1 MRIEYSNLGRPKQ
14 AAKNL
19 TRLSANLKLS
29 RVHEILARVVG
40 YRDWHDLTTSVRP
53 DSPAQSGD
61 IDVGDAWHLILTLAD
76 MLGLPYADVQHAIS
90 RARLLRDTPWS
101 LDEQLAIRAKIWR
114 HRIFGPPSRGKPGTI
129 VREKAYRAQAP
140 AYLIQPGRPTY
151 LLFDTGM
158 GSRADFE
165 VATPRKPLPDFVP
178 SRLWLPYGYWTL
190 QDGSK
195 VIFARDYLPMWRI
208 ADRVIERLD
217 PWLWIH
223 GITDQFHFAAAAS
236 PSAWSS
242 GTARESSL
250 QHLAKH
256 RILELPK
263 LVDVMPYLF
272 ESGIDGIPHGVARL
286 HEACDPSRKFPEF
299 ATLNRRLFWNLGR

>member
-129 VREKAYRAQAP
+129 VRDNSQGKGIPRASPCVSYTTGQAYLFAVRHRNGQSGRFRGRYATQAP
-140 AYLIQPGRPTY
+140 SG
-151 LLFDTGM
+151 F
-158 GSRADFE
+158 RA
-165 VATPRKPLPDFVP
+165 VASLVA
-178 SRLWLPYGYWTL
+178 LWL
-190 QDGSK
+190 
-195 VIFARDYLPMWRI
+195 
-208 ADRVIERLD
+208 LD
-217 PWLWIH
+217 
-223 GITDQFHFAAAAS
+223 AS
-236 PSAWSS
+236 
-242 GTARESSL
+242 
-250 QHLAKH
+250 
-256 RILELPK
+256 
-263 LVDVMPYLF
+263 
-272 ESGIDGIPHGVARL
+272 
-286 HEACDPSRKFPEF
+286 
-299 ATLNRRLFWNLGR
+299 RRFKGDFRP